1 MLTPTN
7 IIAKWAFAQVS
18 SRVYPENRGN
28 QWTKPAIMANTAPI
42 DNT

>member
-7 IIAKWAFAQVS
+7 IMAKWAFAQVS
-18 SRVYPENRGN
+18 FRVYPENSGN

-42 DNT
+42 DST